1 MLHGFKV
8 ISLLAFAPALATAAD
23 IQQEAEECLA
33 RAVSYFHSI
42 NTHGGYV
49 YYVTPDLSQRW
60 GESPADEHTIEVQP
74 PGTPAVG
81 MSFLRAWQVTGD
93 VNALEA
99 ARDAARALLN
109 GQNALG
115 GWEHTIRFN
124 KPKGKTVSFDD
135 DQTQSAISFLMALDQ
150 EIEDEQLKDGIRGA
164 LDLMMQSQQE
174 HGGWPHK
181 YPWQGNYHDYA
192 TFNDGG
198 INDCL
203 RVMMEAYDLYG
214 GDEIR
219 ACLLNGARFML
230 ISQLPPPQPG
240 WAQQYNKYLQPA
252 WARSFEPP
260 SVCPAV
266 TVKNINTL
274 IDLYLALGNRTYLEA
289 IPDSLRW
296 LEEIQLENGKWA
308 RFVEIG
314 TGKPLYYDRGRI
326 RVDTLDELHPERR
339 TGYAYQTDLSKPL
352 QAAKSRY
359 LLAMDLGQKGLSKME
374 SAVLEGDKA
383 RKRVQA
389 LAADVER
396 IIESQHESGAWIT
409 ENDRFKKTMPRNVRW
424 NGQYEVMDRISS
436 SVFNKNVSVLTEYI
450 ELSRKLNNDL
460 KE

>member
-1 MLHGFKV
+1 MKHIGFLLFA
-8 ISLLAFAPALATAAD
+8 SLGGFCAAAD
-23 IQQEAEECLA
+23 LASDAEECLSK
-33 RAVSYFHSI
+33 AVKYFHSI
-42 NTHGGYV
+42 NSNGGYV

-60 GESPADEHTIEVQP
+60 GESPADDNTIEVQP

-81 MSFLRAWQVTGD
+81 MSFLRVWQVTGD
-93 VNALEA
+93 ETALEA
-99 ARDAARALLN
+99 AKDAADALLK

-115 GWEHTIRFN
+115 GWEHTIRFD
-124 KPKGKTVSFDD
+124 KPLGKTVSFDD

-150 EIEDEQLKDGIRGA
+150 EIEDPKLKFGIRNA
-164 LDLMMQSQQE
+164 LDLMIESQLE

-203 RVMMEAYDLYG
+203 RVMMEAYKFYG
-214 GDEIR
+214 GEEIR
-219 ACLLNGARFML
+219 TSLVKGARFML

-240 WAQQYNKYLQPA
+240 WAQQYNEYLQPA

-274 IDLYLALGNRTYLEA
+274 IDLYLVLGNRTYLEA
-289 IPDSLRW
+289 IPDALRW
-296 LEEIQLENGKWA
+296 LESIQLENGKWA

-339 TGYAYQTDLSKPL
+339 TGYAYQTDLSKAL
-352 QAAKSRY
+352 LATNSRY
-359 LLAMDLGQKGLSKME
+359 QLALDLGHKGLSE
-374 SAVLEGDKA
+374 LENASLEGEKA
-383 RKRVQA
+383 LKRLQA
-389 LAADVER
+389 LSNEVMR
-396 IIESQHESGAWIT
+396 IIESQDESGAWIT
-409 ENDRFKKTMPRNVRW
+409 KNDRFKKTMPRNIRW
-424 NGQYEVMDRISS
+424 NGQYEVRDRISS
-436 SVFNKNVSVLTEYI
+436 AVFIKNVGVLSEFI
-450 ELSRKLNNDL
+450 KLKRELSDSDLN
-460 KE
+460 